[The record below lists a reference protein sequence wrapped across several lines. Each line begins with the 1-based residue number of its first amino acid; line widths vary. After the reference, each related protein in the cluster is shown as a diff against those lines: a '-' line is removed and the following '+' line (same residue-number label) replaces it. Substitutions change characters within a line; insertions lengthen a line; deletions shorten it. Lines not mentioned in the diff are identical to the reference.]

1 MEFVFKVIHWDA
13 PGYFKDIFK
22 FKKCESLR
30 DQNRLEV
37 PAYNTVKNGKNSFM
51 YECIKIW
58 NVLDTRIKSCSNLKE
73 FKQMISLWN
82 GPKCNCGFCNVCKI
96 SQL

>member
-1 MEFVFKVIHWDA
+1 M
-13 PGYFKDIFK
+13 
-22 FKKCESLR
+22 
-30 DQNRLEV
+30 
-37 PAYNTVKNGKNSFM
+37 VKYGKNSLI

-82 GPKCNCGFCNVCKI
+82 GYLNVTVVFAKFVKLASYRFYLCVCKNNI
-96 SQL
+96 I

>member
-1 MEFVFKVIHWDA
+1 MPLVTLKIYLNLKNVNL
-13 PGYFKDIFK
+13 
-22 FKKCESLR
+22 LR

-37 PAYNTVKNGKNSFM
+37 PAYNTVKYGKNSLM

-82 GPKCNCGFCNVCKI
+82 GPKCNCGFCKVCKI